1 MNGPGLKTM
10 DQTPQVLILHRLSLI
25 NTMTEHKKLIKDIP
39 LPKEN
44 WNACNDPQHNVLKTM
59 LSIPFDD
66 ATGVIYFLW
75 FYSIDLEFDFRM
87 CLHLFSWL
95 IFFLKVTKN
104 SCFTPI
110 SIQLIGLIEGA
121 WRVSVMERERERER
135 ERECWYL

>member
-66 ATGVIYFLW
+66 ATGVIYF
-75 FYSIDLEFDFRM
+75 FDFIVLISNSILG
-87 CLHLFSWL
+87 CVCIYFLGLFS
-95 IFFLKVTKN
+95 
-104 SCFTPI
+104 S
-110 SIQLIGLIEGA
+110 
-121 WRVSVMERERERER
+121 
-135 ERECWYL
+135 